1 MKPKKMIRLASAKIS
16 GNLGSSKKSDISYN
30 HRKIYKHFEPYKNI
44 TDENIN
50 SRNKNEE
57 IYLFNS
63 VLNPG

>member
-1 MKPKKMIRLASAKIS
+1 MKRLASAKVQRRIA
-16 GNLGSSKKSDISYN
+16 SSKESDISYN
-30 HRKIYKHFEPYKNI
+30 HRKKFKNFEPYKNI
-44 TDENIN
+44 TKENIN